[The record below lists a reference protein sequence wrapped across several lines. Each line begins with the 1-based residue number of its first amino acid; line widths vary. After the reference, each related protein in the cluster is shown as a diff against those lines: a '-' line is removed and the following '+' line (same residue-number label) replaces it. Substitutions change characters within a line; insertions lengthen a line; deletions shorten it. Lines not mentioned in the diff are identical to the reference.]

1 MGTQANYSIAGF
13 QITFHRHAIKYIIQ
27 YYLTS
32 ALFVCVSWASFLIEP
47 DVVAGRMMLLTT
59 LFLVLINLM
68 NNLTSN
74 APNSEG
80 INAVS
85 AWLLS
90 CIIFVFAALVAYS
103 GILLKKKIRKQ
114 KIRKKIRKSPCDEL
128 NNAKDFNTTENVD
141 VLFLISFP

>member
-1 MGTQANYSIAGF
+1 M
-13 QITFHRHAIKYIIQ
+13 
-27 YYLTS
+27 
-32 ALFVCVSWASFLIEP
+32 
-47 DVVAGRMMLLTT
+47 VAGRMMLLTT

-114 KIRKKIRKSPCDEL
+114 KVNHIVIYFKKLVNIFNASITSMIFVHKIR
-128 NNAKDFNTTENVD
+128 F
-141 VLFLISFP
+141 VLIFLFR

>member
-1 MGTQANYSIAGF
+1 MVDSFNLELMFNDYSK
-13 QITFHRHAIKYIIQ
+13 KYF
-27 YYLTS
+27 LK
-32 ALFVCVSWASFLIEP
+32 ASFLIEP
-47 DVVAGRMMLLTT
+47 DIVAGRMMLLTT

-103 GILLKKKIRKQ
+103 GILLKNKIRKQ
-114 KIRKKIRKSPCDEL
+114 KVYKKKNGGGDEITF
-128 NNAKDFNTTENVD
+128 DNVCLCPD
-141 VLFLISFP
+141 LYLSLFLD